1 MYSVFFLRERESTSL
16 IFVKAF
22 NDGSSHQFTEAF
34 KRCAYMHNTAIL
46 WINQYKRKSSD
57 VWKSEV
63 STISK
68 TQLEYTNILYVN
80 SALTKLRL

>member
-1 MYSVFFLRERESTSL
+1 
-16 IFVKAF
+16 
-22 NDGSSHQFTEAF
+22 
-34 KRCAYMHNTAIL
+34 MHNTAIL